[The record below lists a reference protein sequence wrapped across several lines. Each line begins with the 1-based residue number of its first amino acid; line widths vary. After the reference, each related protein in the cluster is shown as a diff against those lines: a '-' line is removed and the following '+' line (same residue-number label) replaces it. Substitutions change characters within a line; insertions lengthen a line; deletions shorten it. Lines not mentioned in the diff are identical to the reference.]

1 MHGTHHKGERQMTH
15 KEGKSVFPELFK
27 VIYACPDISV
37 NKGPYRQAWW
47 WPDFNILAP
56 HVRTREQALQN
67 YPMTSAWQILYMN
80 TIYTHIYILQKD
92 RRISIINLKKNK
104 IK

>member
-15 KEGKSVFPELFK
+15 REGKSVFPELFK

-47 WPDFNILAP
+47 
-56 HVRTREQALQN
+56 
-67 YPMTSAWQILYMN
+67 
-80 TIYTHIYILQKD
+80 
-92 RRISIINLKKNK
+92 
-104 IK
+104 